1 MKLPNVGAAV
11 VPRAKI
17 VEYLLSPV
25 HPTGRHKA
33 RLFGQFGFSLGAW
46 QNLAAALQ
54 SQGVAV
60 TLQLYPKLGHG
71 DTVAALSSLARG
83 RAPVLQDIAGFVG
96 PGVAGQATA
105 GGAPSATST
114 ANPSP

>member
-33 RLFGQFGFSLGAW
+33 RFFGQFGFSLGAW
-46 QNLAAALQ
+46 QNLAAALRRHATEHEL
-54 SQGVAV
+54 SIVE
-60 TLQLYPKLGHG
+60 
-71 DTVAALSSLARG
+71 DTPFGTRYIVEGPLPAPDG
-83 RAPVLQDIAGFVG
+83 RAPVVRSVWFIETG
-96 PGVAGQATA
+96 
-105 GGAPSATST
+105 
-114 ANPSP
+114 

>member
-46 QNLAAALQ
+46 QNLAAALRQ
-54 SQGVAV
+54 HATEHEPSIVE
-60 TLQLYPKLGHG
+60 
-71 DTVAALSSLARG
+71 DTPFGTRYIVEGPLPAPDG
-83 RAPVLQDIAGFVG
+83 RAPVVRSVWFIETG
-96 PGVAGQATA
+96 
-105 GGAPSATST
+105 
-114 ANPSP
+114 